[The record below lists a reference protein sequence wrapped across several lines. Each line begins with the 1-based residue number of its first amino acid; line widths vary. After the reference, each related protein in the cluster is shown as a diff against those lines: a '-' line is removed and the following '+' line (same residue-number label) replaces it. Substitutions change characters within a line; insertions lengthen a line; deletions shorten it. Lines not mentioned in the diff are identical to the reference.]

1 MKPNRIVVAG
11 GGAAGFFGA
20 ISAAEKN
27 PQTSVLLLEKGVHLL
42 TKVRISGG
50 GRCNVTHACYDPREL
65 SRRYP
70 RGGKALIGPLTRF
83 GPEETVAWFASR
95 GVKLKTEAD
104 GRMFPVTD
112 SSQSV
117 IACLTQAAREAG
129 VNVMTQ
135 SGIQSVATR
144 LEGGFILKLAN
155 GSAMECHRLLWAT
168 GGCSHGPHPLT
179 ALGHRLTPP
188 VPSLFTF
195 HLADDWTRSLAGL
208 SLQDAGITVP
218 GLRLQE
224 RGPVLFT
231 HEGLSGPAV
240 LRLSAWG
247 ARPMHEQNYRF
258 PLRVDWIPGQS
269 PEKSRQEIQSRR
281 KLQGAK
287 TVYRSG
293 WPPLPSRL
301 WEQLCRSA
309 GITPDERW
317 SKCSREKEKLLLKE
331 LHEAKLEVVG
341 KSMNKEEFVT
351 CGGIPLEEVDMKTME
366 SRKVPGLYFAGE
378 TLDIDGITGG
388 FNFQAAWTTAWI
400 AGQSITEAG

>member
-1 MKPNRIVVAG
+1 VVAG

-27 PQTSVLLLEKGVHLL
+27 PQAAVVLLEKGAHLL
-42 TKVRISGG
+42 AKVRISGG

-65 SRRYP
+65 SHRYP

-104 GRMFPVTD
+104 GRMFPVTN

-117 IACLTQAAREAG
+117 IDCLTQAARVAG
-129 VNVMTQ
+129 VSVITH

-144 LEGGFILKLAN
+144 REGGFILRLSTGAD
-155 GSAMECHRLLWAT
+155 MECHRLLWAT
-168 GGCSHGPHPLT
+168 GGCGQGPHPLT
-179 ALGHRLTPP
+179 ALGHHLNPP

-195 HLADDWTRSLAGL
+195 HLAEDWIRSLAGL
-208 SLQDAGITVP
+208 SIQDAKITVSN
-218 GLRLQE
+218 LHLEE

-247 ARPMHEQNYRF
+247 ARPMHEKKYCF
-258 PLRVDWIPGQS
+258 PLSLDWIPGQTL
-269 PEKSRQEIQSRR
+269 EKSRLEIQSRR
-281 KLQGAK
+281 QRQGAK
-287 TVYRSG
+287 TLYRSG
-293 WPPLPSRL
+293 WPPLPARL
-301 WEQLCRSA
+301 WEQLCRSV
-309 GITPDERW
+309 GIAPDERW
-317 SKCSREKEKLLLKE
+317 SKFSREKEILLLKK
-331 LHEAKLEVVG
+331 LHETKLEVVG

-388 FNFQAAWTTAWI
+388 FNFQAAWTTAWM
-400 AGQSITEAG
+400 AGQSIAGDG

>member
-1 MKPNRIVVAG
+1 MKTPRIVVAG

-27 PQTSVLLLEKGVHLL
+27 PRASVVLLERGAHLL
-42 TKVRISGG
+42 AKVRISGG

-70 RGGKALIGPLTRF
+70 RGEKALIGPLTRF

-95 GVKLKTEAD
+95 RVKLKTEAD

-112 SSQSV
+112 SSQTV
-117 IACLTQAAREAG
+117 IECLTQAAREAG
-129 VNVMTQ
+129 INVTTQ

-144 LEGGFILKLAN
+144 REGGFLLKLST
-155 GSAMECHRLLWAT
+155 GSEMDCHRLLWAT
-168 GGCSHGPHPLT
+168 GGCGQGPHPLT
-179 ALGHRLTPP
+179 TLGHRLNPP

-195 HLADDWTRSLAGL
+195 HLAEDWIRSLAGL
-208 SLQDAGITVP
+208 SVQDAKISVP
-218 GLRLQE
+218 NLDLEE

-247 ARPMHEQNYRF
+247 ARPMHEQKYHF
-258 PLRVDWIPGQS
+258 PLSLNWIPGQS
-269 PEKSRQEIQSRR
+269 LEKSRQEIQNRR
-281 KLQGAK
+281 QLQGAK
-287 TVYRSG
+287 TLYRSG

-301 WEQLCRSA
+301 WEELCRSA
-309 GITPDERW
+309 GIISDERW
-317 SKCSREKEKLLLKE
+317 SKFSREKEMLLLKKI
-331 LHEAKLEVVG
+331 HETKLQVVG

-351 CGGIPLEEVDMKTME
+351 CGGIPLEEVDMRTME

-400 AGQSITEAG
+400 AGQSIAGDG

>member
-1 MKPNRIVVAG
+1 MKTPRIVVAG

-20 ISAAEKN
+20 ISTAEKN
-27 PQTSVLLLEKGVHLL
+27 PQASVVLLEKGTHLL
-42 TKVRISGG
+42 AKVRISGG

-95 GVKLKTEAD
+95 RVKLKTEAD

-112 SSQSV
+112 SSQTV
-117 IACLTQAAREAG
+117 IECLTQAAREAG
-129 VNVMTQ
+129 INVTTQ
-135 SGIQSVATR
+135 SRIQSVATR
-144 LEGGFILKLAN
+144 REGGFLLKLST
-155 GSAMECHRLLWAT
+155 GSEVDCHRLLWAT
-168 GGCSHGPHPLT
+168 GGCGQGPHPLT
-179 ALGHRLTPP
+179 ALGHQLNPP

-195 HLADDWTRSLAGL
+195 HLAEDWVRSLAGL
-208 SLQDAGITVP
+208 SVQDAKITVP
-218 GLRLQE
+218 NLDLEE

-247 ARPMHEQNYRF
+247 ARPMHEQKYHF
-258 PLRVDWIPGQS
+258 PLSLNWIPGQS
-269 PEKSRQEIQSRR
+269 LEKSRQEIQNRR
-281 KLQGAK
+281 QLQGAK
-287 TVYRSG
+287 TLYRSG

-301 WEQLCRSA
+301 WEELCRSA
-309 GITPDERW
+309 GIISDERW
-317 SKCSREKEKLLLKE
+317 SKFSREKEMLLLKK
-331 LHEAKLEVVG
+331 LHETKLQVVG

-400 AGQSITEAG
+400 AGQSIAGDG

>member
-1 MKPNRIVVAG
+1 MVAG

-27 PQTSVLLLEKGVHLL
+27 PQAAVVLLEKGAHLL
-42 TKVRISGG
+42 AKVRISGG

-65 SRRYP
+65 SHRYP

-104 GRMFPVTD
+104 GRMFPVTN

-117 IACLTQAAREAG
+117 IECLTQAARKAG
-129 VNVMTQ
+129 VSVITQ
-135 SGIQSVATR
+135 SGIQTVAAR
-144 LEGGFILKLAN
+144 REGGFILRLSTGAD
-155 GSAMECHRLLWAT
+155 MECHRLLWAT
-168 GGCSHGPHPLT
+168 GGCGQGPHPLT
-179 ALGHRLTPP
+179 ALGHHLNPP

-195 HLADDWTRSLAGL
+195 HLAEDWIRSLAGL
-208 SLQDAGITVP
+208 SIQDAKITVSN
-218 GLRLQE
+218 LHLEE

-247 ARPMHEQNYRF
+247 ARPMHEKKYCF
-258 PLRVDWIPGQS
+258 PLSLDWIPGQTL
-269 PEKSRQEIQSRR
+269 EKSRLEIQSRR
-281 KLQGAK
+281 QRQGAK
-287 TVYRSG
+287 TLYRSG
-293 WPPLPSRL
+293 WPPLPARL
-301 WEQLCRSA
+301 WEQLCRSV
-309 GITPDERW
+309 GIAPDERW
-317 SKCSREKEKLLLKE
+317 SKFSREKEILLLKK
-331 LHEAKLEVVG
+331 LHETKLEVVG

-388 FNFQAAWTTAWI
+388 FNFQAAWTTAWM
-400 AGQSITEAG
+400 AGQSIAGDG

>member
-1 MKPNRIVVAG
+1 MKAARIVVAG

-27 PQTSVLLLEKGVHLL
+27 PQAAVVLLEKGAHLL
-42 TKVRISGG
+42 AKVRISGG

-65 SRRYP
+65 SHRYP

-104 GRMFPVTD
+104 GRMFPVTN

-117 IACLTQAAREAG
+117 IDCLTQAARVAG
-129 VNVMTQ
+129 VSVITH

-144 LEGGFILKLAN
+144 REGGFILRLSTGAD
-155 GSAMECHRLLWAT
+155 MECHRLLWAT
-168 GGCSHGPHPLT
+168 GGCGQGPHPLT
-179 ALGHRLTPP
+179 ALGHHLNSP

-195 HLADDWTRSLAGL
+195 HLAEDWIRSLAGL
-208 SLQDAGITVP
+208 SIQDAKITVSN
-218 GLRLQE
+218 LHLEE

-247 ARPMHEQNYRF
+247 ARPMHGKKYCF
-258 PLRVDWIPGQS
+258 PLSLDWIPGQTL
-269 PEKSRQEIQSRR
+269 EKSRLEIQSRR
-281 KLQGAK
+281 QRQGAK
-287 TVYRSG
+287 TLYRSG
-293 WPPLPSRL
+293 WPPLPARL
-301 WEQLCRSA
+301 WEQLCRSV
-309 GITPDERW
+309 GIAPDERW
-317 SKCSREKEKLLLKE
+317 SKFSREKEILLLKKI
-331 LHEAKLEVVG
+331 HETKLEVVG

-388 FNFQAAWTTAWI
+388 FNFQAAWTTAWM
-400 AGQSITEAG
+400 AGQSIAGDG

>member
-1 MKPNRIVVAG
+1 LKAAHIVVAG

-27 PQTSVLLLEKGVHLL
+27 PQAKVVLLEKGAHLL

-65 SRRYP
+65 SHRYP

-83 GPEETVAWFASR
+83 GPEQTVAWFASR

-104 GRMFPVTD
+104 GRMFPVTN

-117 IACLTQAAREAG
+117 IECLTQAARKAG
-129 VNVMTQ
+129 VSVITQ

-144 LEGGFILKLAN
+144 REGGFILRLSTGAD
-155 GSAMECHRLLWAT
+155 MECHRLLWAT
-168 GGCSHGPHPLT
+168 GGCGQGPHPLT
-179 ALGHRLTPP
+179 ALGHHLNPP

-195 HLADDWTRSLAGL
+195 HLAEDWIRSLAGL
-208 SLQDAGITVP
+208 SIQDTKITVSN
-218 GLRLQE
+218 LHLEE

-247 ARPMHEQNYRF
+247 ARPMHEKKYCF
-258 PLRVDWIPGQS
+258 PLSLDWIPGQTL
-269 PEKSRQEIQSRR
+269 EKSRLEIQSRR
-281 KLQGAK
+281 QRQGAK
-287 TVYRSG
+287 TLYRSG
-293 WPPLPSRL
+293 WPPLPARL
-301 WEQLCRSA
+301 WEQLCRSV

-317 SKCSREKEKLLLKE
+317 SKFSREKEMLLLKK
-331 LHEAKLEVVG
+331 LHETKLEVVG

-388 FNFQAAWTTAWI
+388 FNFQAAWTTAWM
-400 AGQSITEAG
+400 AGQSIAGDG

>member
-1 MKPNRIVVAG
+1 MKAARIVVAG

-27 PQTSVLLLEKGVHLL
+27 PQAAVVLLEKGAHLL
-42 TKVRISGG
+42 AKVRISGG

-65 SRRYP
+65 SHRYP

-104 GRMFPVTD
+104 GRMFPVTN

-117 IACLTQAAREAG
+117 IDCLTQAARVAG
-129 VNVMTQ
+129 VSVITH

-144 LEGGFILKLAN
+144 REGGFILRLSTGAD
-155 GSAMECHRLLWAT
+155 MECHRLLWAT
-168 GGCSHGPHPLT
+168 GGCGQGPHPLT
-179 ALGHRLTPP
+179 ALGHHLNPP

-195 HLADDWTRSLAGL
+195 HLAEDWIRSLAGL
-208 SLQDAGITVP
+208 SIQDAKITVSN
-218 GLRLQE
+218 LHLEE

-247 ARPMHEQNYRF
+247 ARPMHEKKYCF
-258 PLRVDWIPGQS
+258 PLSLDWIPGQTL
-269 PEKSRQEIQSRR
+269 EKSRLEIQSRR
-281 KLQGAK
+281 QRQGAK
-287 TVYRSG
+287 TLYRSG
-293 WPPLPSRL
+293 WPPLPARL
-301 WEQLCRSA
+301 WEQLCRSV
-309 GITPDERW
+309 GIAPDERW
-317 SKCSREKEKLLLKE
+317 SKFSREKEILLLKK
-331 LHEAKLEVVG
+331 LHETKLEVVG

-388 FNFQAAWTTAWI
+388 FNFQAAWTTAWM
-400 AGQSITEAG
+400 AGQSIAGDG

>member
-95 GVKLKTEAD
+95 RVKLKTEAD

-112 SSQSV
+112 SSQTV
-117 IACLTQAAREAG
+117 IECLTQAAREAG
-129 VNVMTQ
+129 INVTTQ
-135 SGIQSVATR
+135 SRIQSVATR
-144 LEGGFILKLAN
+144 REGGFLLKLST
-155 GSAMECHRLLWAT
+155 GSEVDCHRLLWAT
-168 GGCSHGPHPLT
+168 GGCGQGPHPLT
-179 ALGHRLTPP
+179 ALGHQLNPP

-195 HLADDWTRSLAGL
+195 HLAEDWVRSLAGL
-208 SLQDAGITVP
+208 SVQDAKITVP
-218 GLRLQE
+218 NLDLEE

-247 ARPMHEQNYRF
+247 ARPMHEQKYHF
-258 PLRVDWIPGQS
+258 PLSLNWIPGQS
-269 PEKSRQEIQSRR
+269 LEKSRQEIQNRR
-281 KLQGAK
+281 QLQGAK
-287 TVYRSG
+287 TLYRSG

-301 WEQLCRSA
+301 WEELCRSA
-309 GITPDERW
+309 GIISDERW
-317 SKCSREKEKLLLKE
+317 SKFSREKEMLLLKK
-331 LHEAKLEVVG
+331 LHETKLQVVG

-400 AGQSITEAG
+400 AGQSIAGDG